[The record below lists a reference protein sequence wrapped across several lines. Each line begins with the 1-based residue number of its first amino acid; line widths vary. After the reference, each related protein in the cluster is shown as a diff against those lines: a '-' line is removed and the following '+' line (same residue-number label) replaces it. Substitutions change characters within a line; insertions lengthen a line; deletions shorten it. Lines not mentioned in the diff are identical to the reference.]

1 MMNEENRN
9 LKIDNGADED
19 LERADERAAAIDN
32 ARLRFWVNWVLAM
45 LTVLAAAV
53 VMVFAL
59 GAVMSTAACSDK
71 QCPNLG
77 PSGIGFGVLF
87 YGAPVVAGLAV
98 AVSFFTARRRW
109 GIVVPVLALAFLIVD
124 ITIVAVTVA
133 Q

>member
-9 LKIDNGADED
+9 LKIDDGADED

>member
-1 MMNEENRN
+1 MNEENRN
-9 LKIDNGADED
+9 LKIDDGADED

>member
-1 MMNEENRN
+1 MNEENRN